1 MLRMCEM
8 IAKIL
13 LLQLKIALSLPQNTP
28 LCPPPRW
35 NFSRDFYCLC
45 GGGWRQNVRWRHLL
59 AANPPTPPPCVS
71 VGEPATFNSVK
82 QCVQVRALI
91 ARHSTSPRNTKTPV
105 MRKYHEQILI

>member
-13 LLQLKIALSLPQNTP
+13 LLQIKIALSLPQNTP

-45 GGGWRQNVRWRHLL
+45 GGGWRQI
-59 AANPPTPPPCVS
+59 PPPPLRVCRW
-71 VGEPATFNSVK
+71 ENLP
-82 QCVQVRALI
+82 RLI
-91 ARHSTSPRNTKTPV
+91 LSSNVYK
-105 MRKYHEQILI
+105 